1 MASQSSLSAG
11 RAQSGLRGPSREN
24 LLEAQDEIL
33 ALLDSGARLDAV
45 LERIAREIDRFIGT
59 SCCAIALI
67 DPDRGTHR
75 IAAAPNLAHGTR
87 EALERDL
94 AANAPPPEAAASFGN
109 VRALEHGAAGQSQR
123 VRWYALAA
131 RNGRNLGAIVL
142 HGDRSED
149 GGADTDWVRSF
160 ARLARIAIETD
171 HSAAALRLANERFAA
186 LAASVPG
193 VVYQR
198 RVDPSGEIRYT
209 YISEGARDLFGVS
222 AEEILADPKALFNCH
237 GPSYRENFR
246 QRLLEASKTL
256 TIWDVE
262 AEIIARDGKRKWTH
276 AIARPKRLPD
286 GAVLWDG
293 IILDATRIA
302 RREHQLRAEKDQAE
316 LANRGKSEFIATMS
330 HELRTPLNAIIGFS
344 EIMEQE
350 LLGPLGSAMYKD
362 YSRDILE
369 SGKHLL
375 SIINDVL
382 DISKIEAGKLQL
394 NEDEVDLAV
403 VVASVLRLVRER
415 AEAAG
420 VAISSKMDSAL
431 PAVRADERLLKQIL
445 SNLMSNAIKF
455 TPKGGSAIIIARMVT
470 NGIVLSVKDT
480 GIGMTAEQIPRAMER
495 FGQVDNSLS
504 RRFEGTGLGL
514 PLVKAFTE
522 LHGGTFAIESE
533 FGVGTT
539 AIVRL
544 PASRI
549 VQRRQPA

>member
-1 MASQSSLSAG
+1 MASQSPLSAG
-11 RAQSGLRGPSREN
+11 RVESGLDGPSRET

-33 ALLDSGARLDAV
+33 ALLDSGVGLDAV

-59 SCCAIALI
+59 SCCAIALV

-75 IAAAPNLAHGTR
+75 IAAAPNLAPGVR

-94 AANAPPPEAAASFGN
+94 LAMEPPPEAAASFGN
-109 VRALEHGAAGQSQR
+109 VRTLAQGAAGAAHG
-123 VRWYALAA
+123 VRWHALVA
-131 RNGRNLGAIVL
+131 RNGRKLGGILLNGA
-142 HGDRSED
+142 D
-149 GGADTDWVRSF
+149 GGADSDWVRSF

-198 RVDPSGEIRYT
+198 RVDPGGEIRYT

-222 AEEILADPKALFNCH
+222 AEEILADPKALFSTH
-237 GPSYRENFR
+237 GPSYRESFR
-246 QRLLEASKTL
+246 QRLLEASKNL

-262 AEIIARDGKRKWTH
+262 AEIITRDGKRKWTH
-276 AIARPKRLPD
+276 AIARPKRMPD

-302 RREHQLRAEKDQAE
+302 RREQALRAEKDQAE

-350 LLGPLGSAMYKD
+350 LLGPLGSAMYKE

-382 DISKIEAGKLQL
+382 DISKVEAGKLQL

-403 VVASVLRLVRER
+403 VVAAVLRLVRER

-420 VAISSKMDSAL
+420 VAISSDLDSAL
-431 PAVRADERLLKQIL
+431 PTIRADERLLKQIL

-470 NGIVLSVKDT
+470 DGIVLSVKDT